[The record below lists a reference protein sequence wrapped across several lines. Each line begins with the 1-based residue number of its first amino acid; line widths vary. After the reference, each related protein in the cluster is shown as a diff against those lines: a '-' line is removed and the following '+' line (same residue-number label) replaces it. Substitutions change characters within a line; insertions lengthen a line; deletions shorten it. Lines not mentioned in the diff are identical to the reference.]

1 MNVIDLLKKDHE
13 KVKTILE
20 ALKNTTERSI
30 KTREEKLNILKKEF
44 IIHAQFEEKVFYP
57 SVKAEDEIKNL
68 VLEAYEEHYE
78 VKIMLKELDKLA
90 LDDERWKA
98 RLTVIKE
105 NIEHHIKE
113 EENDLFPKIK
123 KLIPA
128 EKLEEMAEQLKKF
141 KEQHK

>member
-1 MNVIDLLKKDHE
+1 M
-13 KVKTILE
+13 
-20 ALKNTTERSI
+20 
-30 KTREEKLNILKKEF
+30 
-44 IIHAQFEEKVFYP
+44 
-57 SVKAEDEIKNL
+57 

-128 EKLEEMAEQLKKF
+128 ENLEEMAEQLKKF